1 MDSQNEK
8 KKSELKFIDFIKFM
22 LITVLIVVP
31 FRIYVAQ
38 PFIVNGAS
46 MSPTFETGQYLIV
59 DQLTYHF
66 SDPQRG
72 DVVIFKFPQ
81 DTSKF
86 FIKRIIGLPGE
97 RVTIEEGEVKILKP
111 SVEEEIILDEPY
123 IKIPK
128 NSYSETNLSE
138 DEYFVMG
145 DNREHSL
152 DSRIWGP
159 LGKEYIVGR
168 AYMRLL
174 PVDDINF
181 LPGKFNF

>member
-97 RVTIEEGEVKILKP
+97 KVTIEEGEVKILKP
-111 SVEEEIILDEPY
+111 SVEEEIILKEPY